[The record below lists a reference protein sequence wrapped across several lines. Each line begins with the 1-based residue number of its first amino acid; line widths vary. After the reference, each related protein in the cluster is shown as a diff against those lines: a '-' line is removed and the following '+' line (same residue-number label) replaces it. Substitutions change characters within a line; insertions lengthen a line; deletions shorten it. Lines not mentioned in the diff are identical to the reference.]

1 MAPSQSGFESRKK
14 WSWGDIMKEVLSI
27 ALLTTCSERCLE
39 NLEKDRMEKVR
50 RYPQNWGLSSSLL
63 QSSFQT

>member
-14 WSWGDIMKEVLSI
+14 WSWGEITKEVLCI
-27 ALLTTCSERCLE
+27 ALLTASSERCLE
-39 NLEKDRMEKVR
+39 NMEKDRMEKVR

-63 QSSFQT
+63 QNSFQI